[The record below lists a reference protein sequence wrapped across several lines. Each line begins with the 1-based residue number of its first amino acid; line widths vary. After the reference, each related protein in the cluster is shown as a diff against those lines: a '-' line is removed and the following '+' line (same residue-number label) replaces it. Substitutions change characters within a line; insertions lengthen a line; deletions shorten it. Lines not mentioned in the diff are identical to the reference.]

1 MKGWKVLMN
10 KGRKFRLLK
19 NLKSHRLLALAGAIS
34 AVFIIALVLFYPP
47 MPGVADQGDFERIM
61 SVTGLTEIGNDST
74 HWFKYVTTEYKMVP
88 LNTSRLIGLIPT
100 TSMIYPIAMARV
112 ISRLVGS
119 VYFNTRYLALVY
131 AAIYVLSLYTCFR
144 CIKFKRVSTNIFF
157 ILLSILILMD
167 GNYLVWFNSL
177 YGEPM
182 MITSLLCF
190 IASLLYIYQNVNK
203 INVSKILM
211 VSIPAYL
218 FLGAKLQC
226 FVALPLIALLLIRL
240 ASFSSKRINAKKI
253 MNSYAAI
260 IVILVLSFYVSGNYA
275 QISSRCGV
283 DTMYNS
289 VFYGILKES
298 KDPEKDLEILGLS
311 PDMAVDA
318 GKHAYLPKKDYIRYA
333 PWSHLTITEFNDRMN
348 NSKLLKF
355 YLLQPKRL
363 IKGMEYTASK
373 SFNTMGSLGKYEK
386 TAVNKYT
393 YTFNRFTLWSNI
405 RNSVFPKTLLFF
417 VPFYIGVLIITI
429 MEYRKN
435 KGNKEVKLRI
445 ELLWTIMMIGL
456 LQFPMPF
463 IGNGEADTA
472 KQLFLFNYTFDIVFL
487 CAAVW
492 IFDRAYLY
500 FTKYVI

>member
-1 MKGWKVLMN
+1 MKGWKVLMD
-10 KGRKFRLLK
+10 KGQKLNSVK
-19 NLKSHRLLALAGAIS
+19 NLKSHKFVALAGAIS
-34 AVFIIALVLFYPP
+34 AVLITALVLFYSP
-47 MPGVADQGDFERIM
+47 MPGVADQGDFERVM
-61 SVTGLTEIGNDST
+61 SVAGLREISNDST

-88 LNTSRLIGLIPT
+88 LSTARLIGLIPT
-100 TSMIYPIAMARV
+100 TSMIYPIAAARV

-119 VYFNTRYLALVY
+119 AYFNTRCLAIVY
-131 AAIYVLSLYTCFR
+131 AVIYILSLYICFR
-144 CIKFKRVSTNIFF
+144 CIRFERTATNIFF
-157 ILLSILILMD
+157 IMLSLLILMD
-167 GNYLVWFNSL
+167 GNYLIWFNSL

-182 MITSLLCF
+182 MITGLLCF
-190 IASLLYIYQNVNK
+190 AAFFLYISQN
-203 INVSKILM
+203 INRINIFKILLLF
-211 VSIPAYL
+211 IPAYL

-226 FVALPLIALLLIRL
+226 FVALPFIGVLLIRL
-240 ASFSSKRINAKKI
+240 ALFSGRRINAKKI
-253 MNSYAAI
+253 MNLYAS
-260 IVILVLSFYVSGNYA
+260 VIGILALGFYVSVNNV

-298 KDPEKDLEILGLS
+298 KDPEKDLELLGLS

-318 GKHAYLPKKDYIRYA
+318 GKHAYLPKKDYVRYA
-333 PWSHLTITEFNDRMN
+333 PWSELTITQFNDRMS

-355 YLLQPKRL
+355 YLLQPVRL

-386 TAVNKYT
+386 TAVSKYI
-393 YTFNRFTLWSNI
+393 YRFNRFTLWSDI
-405 RNSVFPKTLLFF
+405 RNSVFPKTLFF
-417 VPFYIGVLIITI
+417 FIPFYVGVFIITI
-429 MEYRKN
+429 MEYGKN
-435 KGNKEVKLRI
+435 KRNKEVRFRI

-472 KQLFLFNYTFDIVFL
+472 KQLFLFNYTFDITFL

-492 IFDRAYLY
+492 VFDKALLYLRNR
-500 FTKYVI
+500 